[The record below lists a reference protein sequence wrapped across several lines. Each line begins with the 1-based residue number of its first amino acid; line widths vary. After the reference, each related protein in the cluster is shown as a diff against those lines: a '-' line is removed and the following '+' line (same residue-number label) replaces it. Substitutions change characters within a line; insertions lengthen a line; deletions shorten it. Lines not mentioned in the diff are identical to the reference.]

1 MPFFTFFLCLWQAS
15 IVYSTKLLVDH
26 AAFAAARAGAVI
38 VAENPNRVDPNGGA
52 SSVNTLTTSR
62 ADYVRTAAEIA
73 LASSIMDGTIV
84 LVDVK
89 FPPGDQ
95 PGGADA
101 ADSQPSYPSITNNP
115 VSLMRVRV
123 EAWMVCKVA
132 LANAIMCPVNTVLG
146 FFAKEVLG
154 SFILPVRSEAVF
166 PYQGASYTYDPNDDS
181 GRAGS
186 DAVAS
191 SLGSMCFSAGTSI
204 DTPQGPRPIEAVRV
218 GDEVVSRDEATGAV
232 RTEPV
237 LRTFV
242 TPDQPLV
249 EVRLRGSGALRAT
262 PTHLFG
268 TTDRGWVAASQ
279 LEAGE
284 PILAESG
291 GEVEVEGV
299 TPLDVRETVY
309 NFEVEDTHTYF
320 VGAAKAWVH
329 NNGCDSAI
337 PGGGSFPGFGGGSG
351 GAGGG
356 SSSGGR
362 STANPA
368 KGTSLAQ
375 NLNQQLA
382 IESAEADPKA
392 GTQLPITMTD
402 PRWPASQGWV
412 KMQQIFPTSTGPI
425 NVHYVYNP
433 NTGQSADFK
442 IVTRGQTSPPSPT

>member
-1 MPFFTFFLCLWQAS
+1 MECRAARRARTPGRGGRTWGGPSAPAPTQARRGTSGAVYVEFLIAFLPFFTFFLCLWQAS
-15 IVYSTKLLVDH
+15 IAYSTKLLVDH

-38 VAENPNRVDPNGGA
+38 VAENPHRVDPNGGD
-52 SSVNTLTTSR
+52 SSVNTLTKSR

-73 LASSIMDGTIV
+73 LAPSIMDGTIV

-101 ADSQPSYPSITNNP
+101 ASSQPSYPTITNSP

-166 PYQGASYTYDPNDDS
+166 PYQGASYTYDPNDDT
-181 GRAGS
+181 GRAGR

-191 SLGSMCFSAGTSI
+191 NLGSMCFSAGTAV
-204 DTPQGPRPIEAVRV
+204 DTPLGPRPIEAVHA
-218 GDEVVSRDEATGAV
+218 GDAVLSRDEATGAV
-232 RTEPV
+232 RTERV

-242 TPDQPLV
+242 TRDQPLV
-249 EVRLRGSGALRAT
+249 EVRLRGSDVLRAT

-284 PILAESG
+284 PILAEGG

-337 PGGGSFPGFGGGSG
+337 PGGGSLPGPGGG
-351 GAGGG
+351 GASAGGGG

-382 IESAEADPKA
+382 IEAAEA
-392 GTQLPITMTD
+392 
-402 PRWPASQGWV
+402 
-412 KMQQIFPTSTGPI
+412 
-425 NVHYVYNP
+425 NP
-433 NTGQSADFK
+433 
-442 IVTRGQTSPPSPT
+442 